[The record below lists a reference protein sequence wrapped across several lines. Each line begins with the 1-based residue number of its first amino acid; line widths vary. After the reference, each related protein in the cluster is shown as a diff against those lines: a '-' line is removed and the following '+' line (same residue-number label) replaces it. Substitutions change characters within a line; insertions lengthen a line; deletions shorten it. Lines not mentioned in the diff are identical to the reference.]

1 MKQSVT
7 IYGKE
12 RCPFTRAA
20 IDAWREKGAEV
31 TYIDVIEHPEMMSQM
46 LAISKGERKIPL
58 IITGDG
64 VTTTGW
70 QGKN

>member
-20 IDAWREKGAEV
+20 VDALTNKGDDV
-31 TYIDVIEHPEMMSQM
+31 TYIDVLKSHDMMDKM
-46 LAISKGERKIPL
+46 LAISGGERKIPV
-58 IITGDG
+58 IVTGKN
-64 VTTTGW
+64 VAIGW
-70 QGKN
+70 QGKT

>member
-12 RCPFTRAA
+12 KCPFTQAA
-20 IDAWREKGAEV
+20 VEAWTKRGAEV
-31 TYIDVIEHPEMMSQM
+31 TYIDVIKRPDMMNKM
-46 LAISKGERKIPL
+46 LVLSMGERKIPV
-58 IITGDG
+58 IVTDEG
-64 VTTTGW
+64 VTTGW

>member
-20 IDAWREKGAEV
+20 IDALTEQGDEV
-31 TYIDVIEHPEMMSQM
+31 VYIDVLKTPDMMDKM
-46 LAISKGERKIPL
+46 LILSGGERKVPVIVA
-58 IITGDG
+58 DG
-64 VTTTGW
+64 TVTIGW
-70 QGKN
+70 QGNG